1 MLDRQLD
8 RQSNL
13 EDFMVKNE
21 KWIMSDVTIRSC
33 KTKVLS
39 SCPTC
44 GKAACTSCGDTLC
57 SFCGSDLVVEDKQ
70 KDKV

>member
-1 MLDRQLD
+1 MLD

-13 EDFMVKNE
+13 EDFMAKNE
-21 KWIMSDVTIRSC
+21 KWIDVPIRSC

-44 GKAACTSCGDTLC
+44 GKAACTSCGGDTLC
-57 SFCGSDLVVEDKQ
+57 SFCGSDLVEPV
-70 KDKV
+70 